1 MTTTALPRLDGNLG
15 GSRGPAE
22 LLSALEANIARV
34 LRGKPGVIRHAV
46 IALCARGHLLIEDVP
61 GVGKT
66 TLARALARSIGGT
79 FHRIQFTSD
88 LLPSDVLGVSVLD
101 PKTGEFEF
109 KPGPVFAN
117 LVLADEINR
126 TPPRTQSALLEAM
139 NDGQVSVDGRS
150 FPLEAPFLVMATQN
164 SEEHY
169 GTYPLP
175 ESQMDRFLL
184 RLRIDY
190 PAPEDERRILLESP
204 GRPDEDLARLE
215 AVLSVA
221 EVRRL
226 QDAAER
232 VHFSPEL
239 ADYVVAVARETRRSP
254 HLTVGVSPRGA
265 LAWRNAGRAAALAE
279 GRDYV
284 LPDDLKSLAAPVL
297 AHRVIPASPVEAVAR
312 SRQDVERVLAEIL
325 DRLPAPGN
333 ARSGAW
339 LRMRSSSRE
348 GGPSQGSRAPMKRFP
363 PPARGGGSCWRR
375 CSSAR
380 WRSTPGSTSSS

>member
-1 MTTTALPRLDGNLG
+1 MTTTALPRLGGNLG
-15 GSRGPAE
+15 GSRAPAE

-34 LRGKPGVIRHAV
+34 LRGKAGVIRHAV

-88 LLPSDVLGVSVLD
+88 LLPSDVLGVSILA

-139 NDGQVSVDGRS
+139 NDGQVSVDGRP

-184 RLRIDY
+184 RIRIDY
-190 PAPEDERRILLESP
+190 PSAEDERRILLESS
-204 GRPDEDLARLE
+204 GRPEDELARLT
-215 AVLSVA
+215 AVLNVA
-221 EVRRL
+221 EVRAL
-226 QDAAER
+226 QDAAQR
-232 VHFSPEL
+232 VHLTPEL
-239 ADYVVAVARETRRSP
+239 ADYIVAVARETRRSP
-254 HLTVGVSPRGA
+254 HIALGVSPRGQ
-265 LAWRNAGRAAALAE
+265 LAWRNAARAAALCD

-284 LPDDLKSLAAPVL
+284 LPDDLKALVGPVL
-297 AHRVIPASPVEAVAR
+297 AHRIVPSSPVEALAR
-312 SRQDVERVLAEIL
+312 ARADVERVLADII
-325 DRLPAPGN
+325 DRLPAPG
-333 ARSGAW
+333 
-339 LRMRSSSRE
+339 
-348 GGPSQGSRAPMKRFP
+348 
-363 PPARGGGSCWRR
+363 
-375 CSSAR
+375 
-380 WRSTPGSTSSS
+380 

>member
-1 MTTTALPRLDGNLG
+1 MTTTALPRE
-15 GSRGPAE
+15 RPTAPAE
-22 LLSALEANIARV
+22 LCARLEANIAQV
-34 LRGKPGVIRHAV
+34 LRGKPGPIRHAV
-46 IALCARGHLLIEDVP
+46 IALCARGHILIEDVP

-88 LLPSDVLGVSVLD
+88 LLPSDVIGVSVLD
-101 PKTGEFEF
+101 QRSGQFEF

-139 NDGQVSVDGRS
+139 NDGQVSVDGRVYA
-150 FPLEAPFLVMATQN
+150 LGAPFLVMATQN

-184 RLRIDY
+184 RVRIDY
-190 PAPEDERRILLESP
+190 PAPEDERRILLESS
-204 GRPDEDLARLE
+204 GRPEEDLARLDT
-215 AVLSVA
+215 VLSVA
-221 EVRRL
+221 DVREL

-232 VHFSPEL
+232 VHLAPEL
-239 ADYVVAVARETRRSP
+239 ADYMVAFAAETRRSP
-254 HLTVGVSPRGA
+254 HLAVGVSPRGQ
-265 LAWRNAGRAAALAE
+265 LGWRNAARAAAMAD

-284 LPDDLKSLAAPVL
+284 LPDDLKALVGPVL
-297 AHRVIPASPVEAVAR
+297 AHRVIPTSPVEAVAR

-325 DRLPAPGN
+325 DRLPAPG
-333 ARSGAW
+333 
-339 LRMRSSSRE
+339 
-348 GGPSQGSRAPMKRFP
+348 
-363 PPARGGGSCWRR
+363 
-375 CSSAR
+375 
-380 WRSTPGSTSSS
+380 